1 MARARNIKPGLFKNE
16 ILGQA
21 DPLLTL
27 LFEGLWLLADRE
39 GRMQDRPLRI
49 KAEVFPYRAGLD
61 ACSMLDWLHKNG
73 FIRRYTV
80 AGVRYLSVCEFT
92 RHQNPH
98 KNEPPSDIPPPEQS
112 DVNQEMHDAA
122 PEKIGSASEE
132 IGSARAD
139 SLIPDSLI
147 PDSLSEEAKAS
158 SSSAGAPTCRPR
170 QAESQV
176 PCPYEKI
183 VEAYHEALPSLPR
196 VRMMDD
202 KRKKAMR
209 QRWGWVF
216 RERREDGRAR
226 ATNGVEALAWFL
238 AFFERASHN
247 DWLMGRRPSKD
258 YPDFKADFDFL
269 LRDSGWKAVI
279 ERTEAAA

>member
-49 KAEVFPYRAGLD
+49 KAEVFPYRDGLD
-61 ACSMLDWLHKNG
+61 VCSMLGWLEQNG

-80 AGVRYLSVCEFT
+80 SGVRYLSVCEFV

-98 KNEPPSDIPPPEQS
+98 KNEPPSDIPPPELADS
-112 DVNQEMHDAA
+112 VTELARAHPDE
-122 PEKIGSASEE
+122 IGIDTEE
-132 IGSARAD
+132 IGTARAD

-147 PDSLSEEAKAS
+147 PDSISEEANAS
-158 SSSAGAPTCRPR
+158 SSSAMAPTGRPR
-170 QAESQV
+170 EAASQV

-196 VRMMDD
+196 VRLMDD
-202 KRKKAMR
+202 KRKKVMR
-209 QRWGWVF
+209 QRWVWVF

-226 ATNGVEALAWFL
+226 ATNGDEALAWFR